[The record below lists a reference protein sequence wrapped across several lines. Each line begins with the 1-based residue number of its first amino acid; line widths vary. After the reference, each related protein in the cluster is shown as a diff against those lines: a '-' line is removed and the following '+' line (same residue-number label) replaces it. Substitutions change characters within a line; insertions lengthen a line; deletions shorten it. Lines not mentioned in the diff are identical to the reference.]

1 MPTDSTPPDSSS
13 QLKQT
18 DVFIRGQDGTYVYRI
33 PSVVV
38 APNGDLLAICEARR
52 KTGAESDDIDLV
64 LNSTGCCYE
73 RGEKHVSER
82 LTFARFTL
90 EWLTDALTSE

>member
-1 MPTDSTPPDSSS
+1 MPTDTTSPDTSS

-52 KTGAESDDIDLV
+52 KTGAESDDIDLI
-64 LNSTGCCYE
+64 LNSIGCFYE
-73 RGEKHVSER
+73 RGEEHVSER

-90 EWLTDALTSE
+90 DWLSDAQTSE